1 MESKEIEYQ
10 KFLWLVE
17 QMRINQRDYF
27 KTRSRSALN
36 NSKELEKQ
44 VDKALNELK
53 NPSEQVEQLNL
64 LDY

>member
-27 KTRSRSALN
+27 KTRSRSALS
-36 NSKELEKQ
+36 NSMKSEKQ
-44 VDKALNELK
+44 VDKAIKELK
-53 NPSEQVEQLNL
+53 NPSQQVEQLNL
-64 LDY
+64 L